1 MKPQNPEKEMNRKT
15 AAVEQHIILAIGI
28 FENNNNKKKTLV
40 DGLKQQ
46 ILGDSEERICEP
58 EVTYEAVSH
67 NGTQVEMRK
76 VILRDQEFE
85 MRWLNLYMVGE

>member
-1 MKPQNPEKEMNRKT
+1 M
-15 AAVEQHIILAIGI
+15 
-28 FENNNNKKKTLV
+28 

-76 VILRDQEFE
+76 VILRD
-85 MRWLNLYMVGE
+85 